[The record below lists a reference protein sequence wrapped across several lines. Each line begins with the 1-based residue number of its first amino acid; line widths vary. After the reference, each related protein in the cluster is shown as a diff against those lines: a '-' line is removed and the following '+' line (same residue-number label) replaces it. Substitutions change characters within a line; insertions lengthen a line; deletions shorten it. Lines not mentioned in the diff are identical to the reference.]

1 MVDESKKIRNRVNRK
16 VSSSEKQVET
26 FIQRLENFVG
36 DNIANLVE
44 QIKVGKSK
52 GQEITSVLGSLFV
65 ELDRLGLQKEISK
78 LRELYADELQFIQ
91 DEFEEQDREEVFSS
105 SDTGI
110 IEALIDNG
118 IEKVATEVKSMGLN
132 IQAIVMHTV
141 LTGEEV
147 SKADI
152 LKAKLPATVY
162 TEINTA
168 LMVFNRTVTANKA
181 DELGFD
187 LYLYVGPDD
196 KITRPFCKELL
207 NKNPAIYTREEISRM
222 RNDQTADVMTTGGG
236 YNCRHHWRPIS
247 IESARAMGYDN

>member
-16 VSSSEKQVET
+16 VSSSEKQVEA
-26 FIQRLENFVG
+26 FIKRLEGFVG
-36 DNIANLVE
+36 GNIEKILE
-44 QIKVGKSK
+44 DIKIGKSK
-52 GQEITSVLGSLFV
+52 GQEITSILGSLFT

-78 LRELYADELQFIQ
+78 IRELYADELQFIQ
-91 DEFEEQDREEVFSS
+91 DEFEEQDREQVFSS
-105 SDTGI
+105 SDTGL

-118 IEKVATEVKSMGLN
+118 VEKVALVTKEMGLN
-132 IQAIVMHTV
+132 IQATVMHTV

-147 SKADI
+147 KKADI
-152 LKAKLPATVY
+152 LKAQLPASVY

-207 NKNPAIYTREEISRM
+207 DKNPAIYTRAEITRM
-222 RNDQTADVMTTGGG
+222 KNDQTADVMTTGGG

-247 IESARAMGYDN
+247 IESARAMGYVN

>member
-16 VSSSEKQVET
+16 VSSSEKQVEA
-26 FIQRLENFVG
+26 FINRLEGFVG
-36 DNIANLVE
+36 GNIQKILE
-44 QIKVGKSK
+44 DIKVGKSK
-52 GQEITSVLGSLFV
+52 GQEVTSILGSLFT

-78 LRELYADELQFIQ
+78 IRELYADELQFIQ
-91 DEFEEQDREEVFSS
+91 DEFEEQDREQVFSS
-105 SDTGI
+105 SDTGL

-118 IEKVATEVKSMGLN
+118 VEKVAIVTKEMGLN
-132 IQAIVMHTV
+132 IQATVMHTV

-152 LKAKLPATVY
+152 LKAKLPASVY

-196 KITRPFCKELL
+196 KITRPFCKDLL
-207 NKNPAIYTREEISRM
+207 DKNPAIYTREEISGM

-247 IESARAMGYDN
+247 IESARTMGYDN